1 MTDIIYLSQ
10 PERLVHT
17 NTLLSHIDDD
27 PNTLQIV
34 QTTST
39 TLVVISRQSVL
50 KVFQLPTPICS
61 TTVYRLHNSRHC
73 VIVCLLRDGNLLRL
87 SMRDSK
93 KKNKKNKEN
102 NVDQNSNSTKRKRDE
117 DEVPTKRKKT
127 NHSSQLSLFED
138 FSTDDCLQSS
148 LVQNFTTNEGNEEED
163 TVYVDVKSKMD
174 RYLLLNIPVGG
185 ESATIAMTTISKS
198 TDSAE
203 DTLAV
208 LVTNENGSMT
218 IVTGIEENKRK
229 KKSTCSHSPVNVQV
243 KLSHPTC
250 LCSTYRY
257 TLLTSSLLRNCEY
270 SCVKHWY
277 RD

>member
-1 MTDIIYLSQ
+1 MTDIIHLSQ
-10 PERLVHT
+10 PERLAHT
-17 NTLLSHIDDD
+17 NTVLSHSDEDSD
-27 PNTLQIV
+27 TLQIV

-39 TLVVISRQSVL
+39 TLTVISKQNVL
-50 KVFQLPTPICS
+50 KIFQLPAPICS

-73 VIVCLLRDGNLLRL
+73 VIVCLLCDGNLLRL

-102 NVDQNSNSTKRKRDE
+102 NIDQNSNSSKRKRDE

-163 TVYVDVKSKMD
+163 TIHVDVKSKMD
-174 RYLLLNIPVGG
+174 RYLLLNIPIGG

-208 LVTNENGSMT
+208 LVTNEDGSML

-229 KKSTCSHSPVNVQV
+229 KKSTCSHSSVNVQV

-250 LCSTYRY
+250 LCSKYRY
-257 TLLTSSLLRNCEY
+257 TLLTSSLLRNCKY
-270 SCVKHWY
+270 CCVKHWY